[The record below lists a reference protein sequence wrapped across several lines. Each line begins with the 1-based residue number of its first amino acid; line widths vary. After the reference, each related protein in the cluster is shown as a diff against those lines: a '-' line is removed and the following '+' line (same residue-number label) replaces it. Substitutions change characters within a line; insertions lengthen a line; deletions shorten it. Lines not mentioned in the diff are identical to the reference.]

1 MRLRALLPALLL
13 ATCLPLGAA
22 AAPGTGQVAGIV
34 SAQGSPQLGA
44 SVIVTPVGR
53 PGQALRLLTD
63 EHGGFDSHALLPGD
77 YSVRVHLAGFLPAF
91 ESRVLVSA
99 GQITLLRIELGS
111 LFSSVERLRQGPVDS
126 HKPGEWKWV
135 LRSATLERPVLRFSH
150 GRVVISEKTPRPS
163 HASHGRAE
171 VTAGSLAA
179 WSPSNPQALGS
190 TSFFYDQGLGATG
203 HLQIRGRVGYDHAAA
218 SAIAATWLHS
228 TDAQGR
234 TTDSTTIV
242 FDQSQFGPDGPSFHG
257 IEINSLRQMH
267 LGNRIA
273 IDYGGQFL
281 LASID
286 RSTSSARPVARLR
299 FMIDPAW
306 TASFLLGSSPLSQG
320 TGSISGILNDFA
332 TPVENNGRLSL
343 DRPWHEEIAIDHH
356 TAGRGSLSAAIFRDS
371 DANTALFGRGSL
383 VGANIISDPYSKAFV
398 YDAGRL
404 NQWGARLGYKK
415 NLSGNWQAA
424 ILYSWSRTLAPN
436 RGDLSSAAI
445 RDMIQGQ
452 RRDSFGG
459 RISGRLNRTGTELSA
474 GYQWVNGPILTQPD
488 PLGAALFGIDPYLN
502 LSVRQPLPNFLCCRI
517 VAIVDVRNVLAQG
530 YVSLDTPDGHAL
542 VIPAPRA
549 IRGGFAVQF

>member
-13 ATCLPLGAA
+13 ATCFPLGVA

-34 SAQGSPQLGA
+34 VAQGSPQLGA
-44 SVIVTPVGR
+44 SVIVTPLGR

-63 EHGGFDSHALLPGD
+63 GNGAFNSHELLPGD
-77 YSVRVHLAGFLPAF
+77 YAVRVHLAGFLPAF

-126 HKPGEWKWV
+126 SKPGEWKWV

-150 GRVVISEKTPRPS
+150 GRVIIGDKTKSAS

-171 VTAGSLAA
+171 LTAGSLAA
-179 WSPSNPQALGS
+179 WSPSNPQTLGS

-203 HLQIRGRVGYDHAAA
+203 QLQLRGRVAYDHAAA

-228 TDAQGR
+228 GQAQGSP
-234 TTDSTTIV
+234 TDSTTIV

-257 IEINSLRQMH
+257 IEINSLRQTH
-267 LGNRIA
+267 LGTRIE
-273 IDYGGQFL
+273 IDYGGQFV

-286 RSTSSARPVARLR
+286 SSTSSARPLARLQ
-299 FMIDPAW
+299 FTIDPAW
-306 TASFLLGSSPLSQG
+306 KASFLLGSSPFSQG
-320 TGSISGILNDFA
+320 TGGISGILNDFA
-332 TPVENNGRLSL
+332 TPVENNGRLAL
-343 DRPWHEEIAIDHH
+343 DRPWHEEIAVDHH
-356 TAGRGSLSAAIFRDS
+356 TPGHGTLSAAVFRDS
-371 DANTALFGRGSL
+371 DANTAVFGRGSL
-383 VGANIISDPYSKAFV
+383 ADANIISDPYSKAFV
-398 YDAGRL
+398 YDAGAL
-404 NQWGARLGYKK
+404 DQWGARLGYEKK
-415 NLSGNWQAA
+415 LSSNWQAA
-424 ILYSWSRTLAPN
+424 ILYSWSRTLAPTS
-436 RGDLSSAAI
+436 GDLSTAAI

-452 RRDSFGG
+452 RRDSLGG

-488 PLGAALFGIDPYLN
+488 PLGAAIFGVDPYLN
-502 LSVRQPLPNFLCCRI
+502 VSFRQPLPNFLCCRI
-517 VAIVDVRNVLAQG
+517 VAIVDVRNLLAQG
-530 YVSLDTPDGHAL
+530 YVSLDTADGHAI
-542 VIPAPRA
+542 VISAPRT